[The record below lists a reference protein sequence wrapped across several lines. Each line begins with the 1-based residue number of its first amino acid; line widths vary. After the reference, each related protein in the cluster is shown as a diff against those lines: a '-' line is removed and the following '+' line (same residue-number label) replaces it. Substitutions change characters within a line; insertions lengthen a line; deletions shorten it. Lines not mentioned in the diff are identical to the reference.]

1 MDFGL
6 SEAAPLS
13 ASLWSRGTT
22 AWVFPEGSSELS
34 RDRAFHKDISLLSE
48 THTHTHTEHVCVL
61 WVYSVCGGVH

>member
-48 THTHTHTEHVCVL
+48 THSLNTCVCPGCILCV
-61 WVYSVCGGVH
+61 VVFISQ